1 MGWGEL
7 AGLLEDALEAC
18 APSPE
23 DDLPARS
30 LISAFLILHAWWA
43 VFCYICGYPYA
54 FL

>member
-1 MGWGEL
+1 MGWEEL
-7 AGLLEDALEAC
+7 VDGIEDALDAFS
-18 APSPE
+18 PSPE

-30 LISAFLILHAWWA
+30 LISAFIILQLWWS